1 MSTSTSSS
9 RMLPDSVQRALE
21 ALLRLLSFY
30 LVPLGIAL
38 LSIVALAF
46 WNNQY
51 RATAGQPLPF
61 RVMAHDGAEVT
72 PAQMR
77 AQLAGLPE
85 VAYRETRMSP
95 DPLWFSM
102 APAAQAGTVIEFPS
116 RHMVEIAC
124 WDSDTLLPLG
134 SSSRAVSAGAMA
146 PLMAGFAL
154 TLAPPLTQAQ
164 ALPQAQ
170 SAPSQ
175 AGVPAL
181 LLCRSV
187 LIGPARLSATQWQA
201 GELAVA
207 VQQYHRKSGLLDG
220 GMIVLTL
227 FVLTTALI
235 NRQALY
241 VLLAGWLI
249 LNLRM
254 GALSAGWDI
263 QWLGQIVP
271 ERWLLPSRALTIA
284 LYAVSTLTLYQ
295 TLFRERLAATRY
307 RAPLRFAEWCCLPLL
322 ALSVLLPYHI
332 FLPVMWGF
340 VAYGL
345 VLMTLGL
352 VSLMSQSPSQS
363 RSHTRVAFWFAA
375 SFAVTMMSGLVEVI
389 AAALGVRDLA
399 GMVNSVTAALASSL
413 LAALAVAEQMRQE
426 TEQRIAAQAELRHA
440 YEAMPV
446 GLFTLDL
453 EGKFLSANPALQR
466 MVGADGPVTGGMN
479 FQHFFA
485 DGVWGT
491 LFALVQDRA
500 DAELRIENRDG
511 SHCFVVRA
519 TLARGKIEGVL
530 QDTTEQH
537 KATEQ
542 LRFMANNDALT
553 KVFNRR
559 GIERV
564 FENASMKPL
573 TLAYL
578 DLDRFKLINDLFGH
592 SAGDEVLKQVCERI
606 GAVLSGEQQV
616 GRVGGDEFVI
626 IMPETSI
633 RVAALICR
641 CLVGRIGN
649 TPYRVGDKAFHVRG
663 SIGLIEVQP
672 GMQMKDAVSTADRAC
687 REAKTGHRDGLVV
700 YERDSTAFNER
711 TAELDLV
718 ERLSANDVTACM
730 VLEMQPIMSLKMPY
744 DSMNFEVLLRMREA
758 DGSLLA
764 AGPIIAAAEKS
775 GRMGVID
782 RWVLSTTLSWIER
795 HADMLVNTQ
804 FVCMN
809 LSGASLNDERFIQDT
824 IDILRRHRDAAS
836 RLCMEITESVA
847 LHDLN
852 NTRRFIDQVR
862 NFGVKVA
869 LDDFGAGY
877 TSFSYL
883 KELPADI
890 LKIDGNFI
898 VNMNAH
904 PADVAIVEAIVKL
917 AVNLGMKTIAE
928 WAEDGAT
935 VQTLAD
941 IGVDYVQGFVIAS
954 SMAPDI
960 LLTVSSAAG
969 FIVDEELN
977 LLVGSLGGAASAPG
991 PVAAMAEAPVAGL
1004 H

>member
-1 MSTSTSSS
+1 MPTSLSQAP
-9 RMLPDSVQRALE
+9 RDRVQHALE
-21 ALLRLLSFY
+21 ASLRVLSFY
-30 LVPLGIAL
+30 LVPLAIAL
-38 LSIVALAF
+38 LSLLALVF

-51 RATAGQPLPF
+51 RSVEGRPLAL
-61 RVMAHDGAEVT
+61 RVMAHADATLAPRQALAQVT
-72 PAQMR
+72 
-77 AQLAGLPE
+77 GLPE
-85 VAYRETRMSP
+85 VLARETRMSP

-102 APAAQAGTVIEFPS
+102 LADPQAGTVIEFPS
-116 RHMVEIAC
+116 RHMTEIAC
-124 WDSDTLLPLG
+124 WDGATLGSLG
-134 SSSRAVSAGAMA
+134 SSTRSASTGTVA
-146 PLMAGFAL
+146 PLRAGFAL
-154 TLAPPLTQAQ
+154 TLAAAPAASQA

-170 SAPSQ
+170 
-175 AGVPAL
+175 GPAR
-181 LLCRSV
+181 LLCRAV

-201 GELAVA
+201 DNLALA
-207 VQQYHRKSGLLDG
+207 VQQFHRKSGLLDG

-263 QWLGQIVP
+263 QWLGQVVP
-271 ERWLLPSRALTIA
+271 DRWLLPSRALTIA
-284 LYAVSTLTLYQ
+284 LYAISTLTLYQ
-295 TLFRERLAATRY
+295 TLFRERLANTRY
-307 RAPLRFAEWCCLPLL
+307 RTPLRFAEWCCLPLL
-322 ALSVLLPYHI
+322 ALSLLLPYHI

-345 VLMTLGL
+345 VLMTFGL
-352 VSLMSQSPSQS
+352 VNVMGQS
-363 RSHTRVAFWFAA
+363 HMRVAFWFAA
-375 SFAVTMMSGLVEVI
+375 SFAVTMLSGLAEVI
-389 AAALGVRDLA
+389 AAALGVRDLT
-399 GMVNSVTAALASSL
+399 GLVNSVTAALASSL

-426 TEQRIAAQAELRHA
+426 TEQRIAAQAELQHT

-453 EGKFLSANPALQR
+453 DGQFLSANPTMHR
-466 MVGADGPVTGGMN
+466 MLGTDAAIIAGKN
-479 FQHFFA
+479 FQQFFA

-491 LFALVQDRA
+491 LFGLVQDQP
-500 DAELRIENRDG
+500 DAELRIEDRSG
-511 SHCFVVRA
+511 AHCFLVRA

-553 KVFNRR
+553 KVYNRR

-564 FENASMKPL
+564 FEQACFKPM

-592 SAGDEVLKQVCERI
+592 VAGDEVLKQVCERI
-606 GAVLSGEQQV
+606 GAVLSGDQRI

-687 REAKTGHRDGLVV
+687 REAKSGHRDGLVV
-700 YERDSTAFNER
+700 YERNSSAFIER
-711 TAELDLV
+711 EAELNLV
-718 ERLSANDVTACM
+718 ERLSANYVTACM

-758 DGSLLA
+758 DGTLLA

-775 GRMGVID
+775 GRMGTID

-795 HADMLVNTQ
+795 NADMLVNTQ

-852 NTRRFIDQVR
+852 NTRRFIEQVR

-877 TSFSYL
+877 TSFAYL

-928 WAEDGAT
+928 WAEDRAT

-977 LLVGSLGGAASAPG
+977 LLVGALGTPSKAPAQAAI
-991 PVAAMAEAPVAGL
+991 AEKAQVTGL

>member
-1 MSTSTSSS
+1 MSLPTSSS
-9 RMLPDSVQRALE
+9 HAPRERLQHALE
-21 ALLRLLSFY
+21 TLLRLLSFY
-30 LVPLGIAL
+30 LVPLAIAL
-38 LSIVALAF
+38 LSLLALLF
-46 WNNQY
+46 WNSQY
-51 RATAGQPLPF
+51 RALAGQPLAM
-61 RVMAHDGAEVT
+61 RVMAHDD
-72 PAQMR
+72 PALAPRQAL
-77 AQLAGLPE
+77 AQVSGLPA
-85 VAYRETRMSP
+85 VQARETRMSP
-95 DPLWFSM
+95 APLWFSL
-102 APAAQAGTVIEFPS
+102 AADPGAGTVIEFPS

-124 WDSDTLLPLG
+124 WGGANLDPLG
-134 SSSRAVSAGAMA
+134 SSTRAASAGAIA
-146 PLMAGFAL
+146 PLRAGFAL
-154 TLAPPLTQAQ
+154 TLAPGQGT
-164 ALPQAQ
+164 
-170 SAPSQ
+170 AP
-175 AGVPAL
+175 
-181 LLCRSV
+181 LLCRAV
-187 LIGPARLSATQWQA
+187 LVGPARLSALQWQA
-201 GELAVA
+201 GALALAVH
-207 VQQYHRKSGLLDG
+207 QFHRQSGLLDG

-249 LNLRM
+249 LNLRV

-263 QWLGQIVP
+263 QWLGQTVP
-271 ERWLLPSRALTIA
+271 ERWLLPGRALTIA

-295 TLFRERLAATRY
+295 TLFRARLAGTRY
-307 RAPLRFAEWCCLPLL
+307 RTPLRIAEWCCLPLL
-322 ALSVLLPYHI
+322 ALALLLPYHL
-332 FLPVMWGF
+332 FLPLMWVF

-345 VLMTLGL
+345 VLMSFGL
-352 VSLMSQSPSQS
+352 LRVIAQ
-363 RSHTRVAFWFAA
+363 SHTRVAFWFAA
-375 SFAVTMMSGLVEVI
+375 SFALTMLSGLAEVI
-389 AAALGVRDLA
+389 AAALGVRDLT
-399 GMVNSVTAALASSL
+399 GVVNSVTAALASSL

-426 TEQRIAAQAELRHA
+426 TEQRIAAQAELRHT
-440 YEAMPV
+440 YDAMPI

-453 EGKFLSANPALQR
+453 DGNFLSANPTMHKML
-466 MVGADGPVTGGMN
+466 GAEAAITGKN
-479 FQHFFA
+479 FQQFFA
-485 DGVWGT
+485 GGVWGT
-491 LFALVQDRA
+491 LSGLVQERP
-500 DAELRIENRDG
+500 DAELRIEDRSG
-511 SHCFVVRA
+511 AHCFLVR
-519 TLARGKIEGVL
+519 TTVARGKIEGVL

-553 KVFNRR
+553 KVYNRR

-564 FENASMKPL
+564 FEQACFKPM

-592 SAGDEVLKQVCERI
+592 LAGDEVLKQVCERI
-606 GAVLSGEQQV
+606 GAVLSGDQRI

-641 CLVGRIGN
+641 CLVGRVGN
-649 TPYRVGDKAFHVRG
+649 TPYRVGDKAFHVRC

-687 REAKTGHRDGLVV
+687 REAKSGHRDGLVV
-700 YERDSTAFNER
+700 YERDCPAFVER
-711 TAELDLV
+711 EAELSLV
-718 ERLSANDVTACM
+718 ERLSANDATACM

-744 DSMNFEVLLRMREA
+744 ESMNFEVLLRMREA

-782 RWVLSTTLSWIER
+782 RWVLSTTLNWIER
-795 HADMLVNTQ
+795 NAEMLRNTQ

-824 IDILRRHRDAAS
+824 IDILRRHRDAAG

-852 NTRRFIDQVR
+852 NTRRFIEQVR

-928 WAEDGAT
+928 WAEDRAT

-941 IGVDYVQGFVIAS
+941 IGVDYVQGFVIGS

-969 FIVDEELN
+969 FIVDDELN
-977 LLVGSLGGAASAPG
+977 LLVGALGTPG
-991 PVAAMAEAPVAGL
+991 TPAKALAQLADAAPVGGL
-1004 H
+1004 D